1 MKNRKLLIAV
11 FLCFAMLVTGIGYA
25 ALSGH
30 LTVRGTATYNKSAS
44 QTGFIENI
52 VFSDPLVVQSGSAA
66 SASLKDEASAS
77 AQIAIFNVR
86 TLAVQHEQAIFTYK
100 LTNKNLVDAVIT
112 VNAVHETGDTNPSST
127 LTDFE
132 IIEVSVQALEGE
144 NVIGEKVEMQN
155 PNTSP
160 APTFTL
166 EAGQS
171 ATVKVVIDLKE
182 TPESDII
189 VPETYFLHLTAT
201 QVDE

>member
-77 AQIAIFNVR
+77 AQIAIFNGR

-100 LTNKNLVDAVIT
+100 LTNKKKA
-112 VNAVHETGDTNPSST
+112 
-127 LTDFE
+127 E
-132 IIEVSVQALEGE
+132 IAKELEIKRAERGISIEA
-144 NVIGEKVEMQN
+144 
-155 PNTSP
+155 
-160 APTFTL
+160 
-166 EAGQS
+166 
-171 ATVKVVIDLKE
+171 
-182 TPESDII
+182 
-189 VPETYFLHLTAT
+189 
-201 QVDE
+201 